1 MLSFKS
7 LGLDLRLPP
16 LYSLPRTTHIPPGR
30 SKISGGAPA
39 DALFF
44 DFVRFFGLPKW
55 SSKFA
60 SKNHRKKCENR
71 GFWPPKTVPK
81 SIQNASENDVPTNM
95 GFFIDFGS
103 NFAACCKSRT
113 SKFVRPRS
121 VLLTF
126 NTNQLFAFGMHFGSE
141 KPTKNLSKTTSEPF
155 RNRCQKYMVF

>member
-1 MLSFKS
+1 MLSFQS
-7 LGLDLRLPP
+7 LGLDLRIYP
-16 LYSLPRTTHIPPGR
+16 LSISPPGHAHSAGPAQNLR
-30 SKISGGAPA
+30 RTSGRHS
-39 DALFF
+39 FF
-44 DFVRFFGLPKW
+44 RFFGLPER
-55 SSKFA
+55 A
-60 SKNHRKKCENR
+60 SKTTSKKHGKKCENR
-71 GFWPPKTVPK
+71 CFWPPKTIPK
-81 SIQNASENDVPTNM
+81 SFQNASENDVPTNM